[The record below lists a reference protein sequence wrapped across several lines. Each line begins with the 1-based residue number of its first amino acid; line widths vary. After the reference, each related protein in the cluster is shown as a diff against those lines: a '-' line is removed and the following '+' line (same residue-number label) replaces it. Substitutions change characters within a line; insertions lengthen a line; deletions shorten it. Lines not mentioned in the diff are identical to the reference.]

1 MKDWDLIVKE
11 VLNKGSPDA
20 TYNYV
25 NRPESKSVQSP
36 PKDKNK
42 KLKDKKKP
50 ASKRYPLG
58 AKFLNVALTP
68 REAECMVRALQG
80 QTMTKIAASL
90 NLSNRTVE
98 YYMRKIRQKTCSCNK
113 SELIEKILQSDFMK
127 YAEGLKRAG

>member
-25 NRPESKSVQSP
+25 NRPENKSVQSQ

-42 KLKDKKKP
+42 KSKDKKKP
-50 ASKRYPLG
+50 TSKRYPLG
-58 AKFLNVALTP
+58 AKFPNVALTP

-90 NLSNRTVE
+90 SLSTRTIE

-127 YAEGLKRAG
+127 YAEGLKRPG